1 MNIRFYFTGY
11 HCPNDVEYHSAEFHS
26 IYSIFLYKVSLTI
39 KIVPRCYTDPQSVT
53 PKQASSR
60 KNYLLTGE
68 NLQQDQ
74 AHGSGGGGGVKML
87 GKERGRGEINVGF
100 EHRHHTCEGHKY
112 KVEPV
117 REVRKDTDLC
127 LTNRPPQ
134 LQRTKNTPFPL
145 PLLRE
150 ELKTL
155 PKSPVS

>member
-1 MNIRFYFTGY
+1 MMLSIIQLNFIQFTL
-11 HCPNDVEYHSAEFHS
+11 SF
-26 IYSIFLYKVSLTI
+26 FI
-39 KIVPRCYTDPQSVT
+39 KYLLQSKLSSWFTDPQSVA

-60 KNYLLTGE
+60 KKYLLTGE

-74 AHGSGGGGGVKML
+74 AHGSGGGGVKTL
-87 GKERGRGEINVGF
+87 GKERGRRGINVGF

-127 LTNRPPQ
+127 LTNPPLQ
-134 LQRTKNTPFPL
+134 LQRTRNTPFPL

-155 PKSPVS
+155 PKIPVS